1 MKRTYEVRDRADK
14 RAIREFLKREG
25 QFLLPLLELVEQT
38 EVVIDEVIQVMGRAT
53 IEAVLEM
60 SAEGVAGVK
69 QAGRSRAEDDTVW
82 YGRQGGVVY
91 LSDRKVRV
99 ERPRLRRRGAGE
111 GGEVEVPAYAAM
123 RRPGAVADR
132 MLEVLMAG
140 VSTRKYG
147 RVIGEMADT
156 VGVSKSAVSRETV
169 EASERVLKELMERR
183 LDAWDLLVIY
193 LDGIQMGSHHVLA
206 AVGVDSDG
214 KKHVLGV
221 REGAS
226 ENAEVTSALLEDLV
240 ERGLDPGRRRL
251 FVIDGSKALRKAIEK
266 VFGQRHP
273 IQRCRN
279 HKLRN
284 VLGHLPKDQH
294 PQVKAAFRA
303 AMKLDAK
310 QGEQKLEQLAR
321 WLERDHPSAS
331 ASLREGLS
339 EMFTINRLGLPPR
352 LRKCLGSTNLIDSTH
367 SGVRQKTRRVTNWK
381 NGAMALRWAAASFVE
396 TEKSYRRIIGYDQL
410 WMLRAHLDDHE
421 PVAEMRKAGQQ
432 GDSPEPP
439 PSTVSGTPSGR
450 RSGPP
455 RGAAAPSAGEGRS
468 PRGIARG
475 ARGAR
480 TRRPAAALP
489 CAPSVRA
496 RRSRRGPRAPSRR
509 RARRHT
515 GTTFPAMWA
524 RRGPTPRPNRPAG
537 LERPC
542 GPAGPR
548 PATTPRR
555 PRPGLRGRRAARS
568 GSQDA
573 PVHPPPAAIGQQM
586 SAPAVSLSA
595 SLRCWT
601 ETELLA
607 SPAILC
613 LTRTPAEGRAVEV
626 GRGSWPRE

>member
-25 QFLLPLLELVEQT
+25 QFLLPMLELVEQT
-38 EVVIDEVIQVMGRAT
+38 EVAIDEVIQVMGRAT

-140 VSTRKYG
+140 VS
-147 RVIGEMADT
+147 
-156 VGVSKSAVSRETV
+156 RETV

-193 LDGIQMGSHHVLA
+193 LDGIQMGAHHVLA

-310 QGEQKLEQLAR
+310 QGEQKIEQLAR

-421 PVAEMRKAGQQ
+421 PVAEMRKAG
-432 GDSPEPP
+432 
-439 PSTVSGTPSGR
+439 
-450 RSGPP
+450 
-455 RGAAAPSAGEGRS
+455 
-468 PRGIARG
+468 
-475 ARGAR
+475 
-480 TRRPAAALP
+480 
-489 CAPSVRA
+489 
-496 RRSRRGPRAPSRR
+496 
-509 RARRHT
+509 
-515 GTTFPAMWA
+515 
-524 RRGPTPRPNRPAG
+524 
-537 LERPC
+537 
-542 GPAGPR
+542 
-548 PATTPRR
+548 
-555 PRPGLRGRRAARS
+555 
-568 GSQDA
+568 
-573 PVHPPPAAIGQQM
+573 
-586 SAPAVSLSA
+586 
-595 SLRCWT
+595 
-601 ETELLA
+601 
-607 SPAILC
+607 
-613 LTRTPAEGRAVEV
+613 
-626 GRGSWPRE
+626 

>member
-25 QFLLPLLELVEQT
+25 QFLLPMLELVEQT

-82 YGRQGGVVY
+82 YGRQGGVV
-91 LSDRKVRV
+91 LPVGP
-99 ERPRLRRRGAGE
+99 EGACGAATAQAPGRRGGWRGRGAGVRS
-111 GGEVEVPAYAAM
+111 GM

-214 KKHVLGV
+214 KQHVLGV

-421 PVAEMRKAGQQ
+421 PVAEMRKAG
-432 GDSPEPP
+432 
-439 PSTVSGTPSGR
+439 
-450 RSGPP
+450 
-455 RGAAAPSAGEGRS
+455 
-468 PRGIARG
+468 
-475 ARGAR
+475 
-480 TRRPAAALP
+480 
-489 CAPSVRA
+489 
-496 RRSRRGPRAPSRR
+496 
-509 RARRHT
+509 
-515 GTTFPAMWA
+515 
-524 RRGPTPRPNRPAG
+524 
-537 LERPC
+537 
-542 GPAGPR
+542 
-548 PATTPRR
+548 
-555 PRPGLRGRRAARS
+555 
-568 GSQDA
+568 
-573 PVHPPPAAIGQQM
+573 
-586 SAPAVSLSA
+586 
-595 SLRCWT
+595 
-601 ETELLA
+601 
-607 SPAILC
+607 
-613 LTRTPAEGRAVEV
+613 
-626 GRGSWPRE
+626 

>member
-25 QFLLPLLELVEQT
+25 QFLLPMLELVEQT
-38 EVVIDEVIQVMGRAT
+38 EVAIDEVIQVMGRAT

-251 FVIDGSKALRKAIEK
+251 FVIDGSKALRKASEK

-294 PQVKAAFRA
+294 PQVKAAFRGVSILGVQGHATERNPITITIASVDGLTTA
-303 AMKLDAK
+303 AELTFVNSHIIFGNSAGLTSFLTLTNNTDTWPNGKDAVVGLYGEFNPSEDETTGRIVLTGLDNDYHGGGTA
-310 QGEQKLEQLAR
+310 GSDEQQNHINL
-321 WLERDHPSAS
+321 
-331 ASLREGLS
+331 LRNE
-339 EMFTINRLGLPPR
+339 IA
-352 LRKCLGSTNLIDSTH
+352 
-367 SGVRQKTRRVTNWK
+367 W
-381 NGAMALRWAAASFVE
+381 
-396 TEKSYRRIIGYDQL
+396 
-410 WMLRAHLDDHE
+410 
-421 PVAEMRKAGQQ
+421 
-432 GDSPEPP
+432 
-439 PSTVSGTPSGR
+439 VSGSG
-450 RSGPP
+450 
-455 RGAAAPSAGEGRS
+455 
-468 PRGIARG
+468 
-475 ARGAR
+475 
-480 TRRPAAALP
+480 
-489 CAPSVRA
+489 
-496 RRSRRGPRAPSRR
+496 
-509 RARRHT
+509 
-515 GTTFPAMWA
+515 
-524 RRGPTPRPNRPAG
+524 
-537 LERPC
+537 
-542 GPAGPR
+542 
-548 PATTPRR
+548 
-555 PRPGLRGRRAARS
+555 
-568 GSQDA
+568 
-573 PVHPPPAAIGQQM
+573 
-586 SAPAVSLSA
+586 
-595 SLRCWT
+595 
-601 ETELLA
+601 
-607 SPAILC
+607 
-613 LTRTPAEGRAVEV
+613 
-626 GRGSWPRE
+626 

>member
-25 QFLLPLLELVEQT
+25 QFLLPMLELVEQT
-38 EVVIDEVIQVMGRAT
+38 EVAIDEVIQVMGRAT

-294 PQVKAAFRA
+294 PQVKAAFRGGDEAGREAGRAEARA
-303 AMKLDAK
+303 ARPMARARPPLGLGQPTRRPQRDVHDQPARPPAAAEEVPGLDQPDRQHPLGRKTEDPQGDQLEERSDGLALGCGLVRGDREELPEDHRLRPALDA
-310 QGEQKLEQLAR
+310 Q
-321 WLERDHPSAS
+321 
-331 ASLREGLS
+331 
-339 EMFTINRLGLPPR
+339 
-352 LRKCLGSTNLIDSTH
+352 
-367 SGVRQKTRRVTNWK
+367 
-381 NGAMALRWAAASFVE
+381 
-396 TEKSYRRIIGYDQL
+396 
-410 WMLRAHLDDHE
+410 
-421 PVAEMRKAGQQ
+421 
-432 GDSPEPP
+432 
-439 PSTVSGTPSGR
+439 
-450 RSGPP
+450 GPP
-455 RGAAAPSAGEGRS
+455 R
-468 PRGIARG
+468 
-475 ARGAR
+475 
-480 TRRPAAALP
+480 RP
-489 CAPSVRA
+489 
-496 RRSRRGPRAPSRR
+496 
-509 RARRHT
+509 
-515 GTTFPAMWA
+515 
-524 RRGPTPRPNRPAG
+524 
-537 LERPC
+537 
-542 GPAGPR
+542 
-548 PATTPRR
+548 
-555 PRPGLRGRRAARS
+555 
-568 GSQDA
+568 
-573 PVHPPPAAIGQQM
+573 
-586 SAPAVSLSA
+586 
-595 SLRCWT
+595 
-601 ETELLA
+601 
-607 SPAILC
+607 
-613 LTRTPAEGRAVEV
+613 
-626 GRGSWPRE
+626 

>member
-25 QFLLPLLELVEQT
+25 QFLLPMLELVEQT
-38 EVVIDEVIQVMGRAT
+38 EVAIDEVIQVMGRAT

-284 VLGHLPKDQH
+284 VLGHLPKDHSPHRRCGTGTRPPAPRDPDVTTRAVLRDCFIARRQH
-294 PQVKAAFRA
+294 VP
-303 AMKLDAK
+303 
-310 QGEQKLEQLAR
+310 
-321 WLERDHPSAS
+321 ER
-331 ASLREGLS
+331 
-339 EMFTINRLGLPPR
+339 PR
-352 LRKCLGSTNLIDSTH
+352 
-367 SGVRQKTRRVTNWK
+367 RRDEIPI
-381 NGAMALRWAAASFVE
+381 F
-396 TEKSYRRIIGYDQL
+396 
-410 WMLRAHLDDHE
+410 
-421 PVAEMRKAGQQ
+421 
-432 GDSPEPP
+432 
-439 PSTVSGTPSGR
+439 
-450 RSGPP
+450 
-455 RGAAAPSAGEGRS
+455 
-468 PRGIARG
+468 GIA
-475 ARGAR
+475 
-480 TRRPAAALP
+480 T
-489 CAPSVRA
+489 S
-496 RRSRRGPRAPSRR
+496 S
-509 RARRHT
+509 
-515 GTTFPAMWA
+515 
-524 RRGPTPRPNRPAG
+524 PAG
-537 LERPC
+537 LSQ
-542 GPAGPR
+542 PR
-548 PATTPRR
+548 
-555 PRPGLRGRRAARS
+555 
-568 GSQDA
+568 
-573 PVHPPPAAIGQQM
+573 
-586 SAPAVSLSA
+586 
-595 SLRCWT
+595 
-601 ETELLA
+601 A
-607 SPAILC
+607 SPA
-613 LTRTPAEGRAVEV
+613 TPKEEPVT
-626 GRGSWPRE
+626 GSANVP

>member
-25 QFLLPLLELVEQT
+25 QFLLPMLELVEQT
-38 EVVIDEVIQVMGRAT
+38 EVAIDEVIQVMGRAT

-91 LSDRKVRV
+91 LSDR
-99 ERPRLRRRGAGE
+99 EGACGAATAQAPGRRE

-169 EASERVLKELMERR
+169 EASERMLKELMERR

-273 IQRCRN
+273 IQP
-279 HKLRN
+279 
-284 VLGHLPKDQH
+284 LPQ
-294 PQVKAAFRA
+294 PQAPQRAGSSAEGSASSGEGGVPGGDEAGREAGRAEARA
-303 AMKLDAK
+303 ARPM
-310 QGEQKLEQLAR
+310 AR
-321 WLERDHPSAS
+321 ARPPSASAS

-352 LRKCLGSTNLIDSTH
+352 LRKCLGSTN
-367 SGVRQKTRRVTNWK
+367 
-381 NGAMALRWAAASFVE
+381 
-396 TEKSYRRIIGYDQL
+396 
-410 WMLRAHLDDHE
+410 
-421 PVAEMRKAGQQ
+421 
-432 GDSPEPP
+432 
-439 PSTVSGTPSGR
+439 
-450 RSGPP
+450 
-455 RGAAAPSAGEGRS
+455 
-468 PRGIARG
+468 
-475 ARGAR
+475 
-480 TRRPAAALP
+480 
-489 CAPSVRA
+489 RA
-496 RRSRRGPRAPSRR
+496 R
-509 RARRHT
+509 
-515 GTTFPAMWA
+515 
-524 RRGPTPRPNRPAG
+524 
-537 LERPC
+537 
-542 GPAGPR
+542 
-548 PATTPRR
+548 
-555 PRPGLRGRRAARS
+555 
-568 GSQDA
+568 
-573 PVHPPPAAIGQQM
+573 
-586 SAPAVSLSA
+586 
-595 SLRCWT
+595 
-601 ETELLA
+601 
-607 SPAILC
+607 
-613 LTRTPAEGRAVEV
+613 
-626 GRGSWPRE
+626 

>member
-25 QFLLPLLELVEQT
+25 QFLLPMLELVEQT
-38 EVVIDEVIQVMGRAT
+38 EVAIDEVIQVMGRAT

-294 PQVKAAFRA
+294 PQVKAAFR
-303 AMKLDAK
+303 
-310 QGEQKLEQLAR
+310 
-321 WLERDHPSAS
+321 
-331 ASLREGLS
+331 
-339 EMFTINRLGLPPR
+339 
-352 LRKCLGSTNLIDSTH
+352 
-367 SGVRQKTRRVTNWK
+367 
-381 NGAMALRWAAASFVE
+381 
-396 TEKSYRRIIGYDQL
+396 
-410 WMLRAHLDDHE
+410 
-421 PVAEMRKAGQQ
+421 
-432 GDSPEPP
+432 
-439 PSTVSGTPSGR
+439 GR
-450 RSGPP
+450 R
-455 RGAAAPSAGEGRS
+455 
-468 PRGIARG
+468 
-475 ARGAR
+475 
-480 TRRPAAALP
+480 
-489 CAPSVRA
+489 
-496 RRSRRGPRAPSRR
+496 
-509 RARRHT
+509 
-515 GTTFPAMWA
+515 
-524 RRGPTPRPNRPAG
+524 
-537 LERPC
+537 
-542 GPAGPR
+542 
-548 PATTPRR
+548 
-555 PRPGLRGRRAARS
+555 
-568 GSQDA
+568 
-573 PVHPPPAAIGQQM
+573 
-586 SAPAVSLSA
+586 
-595 SLRCWT
+595 
-601 ETELLA
+601 
-607 SPAILC
+607 
-613 LTRTPAEGRAVEV
+613 
-626 GRGSWPRE
+626 